1 MPGEEKEERETVHIG
16 CKPSE
21 AIFGSRIHGHR
32 IGREK
37 MAVRREREFS
47 FPRLVVIFVLLSS
60 RPRNLLSYLVF
71 FTPTKRYQEV
81 DGVRKEKERLTTD
94 FSSLSLSS
102 SCGLSVS
109 YFQEDHRWKQRKRK
123 RRKKENDVGVPLAQR
138 IFPLL
143 LARRLSEGWS

>member
-1 MPGEEKEERETVHIG
+1 MAGERDESKENLSTNPKDE
-16 CKPSE
+16 
-21 AIFGSRIHGHR
+21 SRIHGHR

-94 FSSLSLSS
+94 FSSLSSLSPS
-102 SCGLSVS
+102 FFSRVKVLQHGFETREGREREASVRLGHKS
-109 YFQEDHRWKQRKRK
+109 PRQR
-123 RRKKENDVGVPLAQR
+123 
-138 IFPLL
+138 
-143 LARRLSEGWS
+143 